1 MANLLQSSQTQNTTA
16 PDYYTNYLSNI
27 ASQGAAAVNPT
38 TGAQFVGPT
47 DLQNQAFQ
55 DVSGAA
61 SAYQPTLQQ
70 AGSTLTSA
78 GTSASPLSSANAY
91 LAAAGANPSQEAAAN
106 MDPFASSVA
115 NQLSNIGM
123 RNIQQNLD
131 PSVTSAGVG
140 TGQYGSQRGA
150 QVLGQVNANALN
162 DLNTQ
167 IGQLMNTGYNT
178 ALTTAEQQNQLQ
190 GQLGSTAANAA
201 SAGQQN
207 LTNLGAQQSALA
219 AQNQA
224 LGLGDVNALST
235 LGGQQQTI
243 AQNQQLFPLTNLSTL
258 SGLLRGYNVPTST
271 TTTAQ
276 GSPLSGLATVG
287 SGLAGLLQG
296 TGTSGTG
303 PNLLSQLTGQSTLG
317 GLASNIGGFLS
328 NLGSSN
334 TTTPG
339 TVNSQEQAVQAMQ
352 NQGYTLDENSG
363 YLTKDGNNY
372 ALDVNNNPVLVG
384 PTD

>member
-1 MANLLQSSQTQNTTA
+1 MANLLQSSQTQATTT
-16 PDYYTNYLSNI
+16 PDYYTNYLSGI
-27 ASQGAAAVNPT
+27 ASAGAQQAGINPQT
-38 TGAQFVGPT
+38 GTYDPTLGAQFVGPT

-61 SAYQPTLQQ
+61 SSYQPTLQAAGTTLTN
-70 AGSTLTSA
+70 AGSL
-78 GTSASPLSSANAY
+78 ASPLSSANAY

-123 RNIQQNLD
+123 RNIQQNFD
-131 PSVTSAGVG
+131 PSATSAGVG

-167 IGQLMNTGYNT
+167 IGQLMNSGYNT

-207 LTNLGAQQSALA
+207 LTNVGQQQANLA
-219 AQNQA
+219 STNQA
-224 LGLGDVNALST
+224 LGLGGINALST

-258 SGLLRGYNVPTST
+258 SSLLRGYNVPTTT

-276 GSPLSGLATVG
+276 GSPLSAL
-287 SGLAGLLQG
+287 
-296 TGTSGTG
+296 
-303 PNLLSQLTGQSTLG
+303 STLG
-317 GLASNIGGFLS
+317 ALSQTPAAAALSTGIQNLYKGLTNPTPSNETFVGTNSNGVNLYWDASANGGA
-328 NLGSSN
+328 GGYVDSSGN
-334 TTTPG
+334 TVADTG
-339 TVNSQEQAVQAMQ
+339 QE
-352 NQGYTLDENSG
+352 
-363 YLTKDGNNY
+363 
-372 ALDVNNNPVLVG
+372 
-384 PTD
+384 

>member
-1 MANLLQSSQTQNTTA
+1 MANLLQSSQTQATSA

-91 LAAAGANPSQEAAAN
+91 LAAAGANPAQEAAAN

-131 PSVTSAGVG
+131 PSATSAGVG

-276 GSPLSGLATVG
+276 ASPL
-287 SGLAGLLQG
+287 
-296 TGTSGTG
+296 
-303 PNLLSQLTGQSTLG
+303 STLG
-317 GLASNIGGFLS
+317 GLLTGSAGFFSPQYDKNGNPIANSAPYQNLS
-328 NLGSSN
+328 TGLQNAYNTVFGPNGISLGIPSITDPTGAGVSS
-334 TTTPG
+334 
-339 TVNSQEQAVQAMQ
+339 SQEIAL
-352 NQGYTLDENSG
+352 NG
-363 YLTKDGNNY
+363 GNNS
-372 ALDVNNNPVLVG
+372 ANLASG
-384 PTD
+384 EESGT

>member
-47 DLQNQAFQ
+47 DLQNQAFK

-91 LAAAGANPSQEAAAN
+91 LAAAGANPAQEAAAN

-131 PSVTSAGVG
+131 PNATAAGVG

-271 TTTAQ
+271 TTIAQ

-287 SGLAGLLQG
+287 SGLAGLMQ
-296 TGTSGTG
+296 TPSSGGQSLFT
-303 PNLLSQLTGQSTLG
+303 QLTGKSNLSDLINGTPSGGTPFDGNPLG
-317 GLASNIGGFLS
+317 ASNVDTSGWKQVGDNMF
-328 NLGSSN
+328 
-334 TTTPG
+334 TTSTG
-339 TVNSQEQAVQAMQ
+339 QLVDSE
-352 NQGYTLDENSG
+352 
-363 YLTKDGNNY
+363 GNPL
-372 ALDVNNNPVLVG
+372 A
-384 PTD
+384 